1 MEHLYLSPFFLL
13 LGICLYGVFA
23 LARSSISIGLLE
35 RPLAMAFFWGL
46 FTGEFSTAFSLGVCC
61 ELFWIDD
68 LNVGTRV
75 STSGTLPLLISLV
88 LINFSEFGEFPKDPQ
103 HLGPVLVFA
112 MPLAWF
118 GKRAEMFVRTLQV
131 REHTIFVERRRGEAV
146 PRYIILIILGRLLVI
161 QTVVFC
167 ISLAVLGFIFLGY
180 QRITGELPV
189 IPGLSWYVLWA
200 IAGMGGILSLRMKRA
215 YMVFGAGLAL
225 AFLTYL

>member
-23 LARSSISIGLLE
+23 LARSSISLGLLE
-35 RPLAMAFFWGL
+35 RPLAMSFFWGL
-46 FTGEFSTAFSLGVCC
+46 FTGEFSTALSLGVCC

-88 LINFSEFGEFPKDPQ
+88 LINFSEFGAFPTDPQ
-103 HLGPVLVFA
+103 HLGPVLVFS

-131 REHTIFVERRRGEAV
+131 REHTIFVEKRRGAAV
-146 PRYIILIILGRLLVI
+146 PGYIFLIILGRLFVI
-161 QTVVFC
+161 QSIVFC

-180 QRITGELPV
+180 RRITGELPV
-189 IPGLSWYVLWA
+189 IPDMNWYILWTISA
-200 IAGMGGILSLRMKRA
+200 MGGIISLRAKRA
-215 YMVFGAGLAL
+215 YIVFSACLLMAL
-225 AFLTYL
+225 LTYL